1 MAQII
6 PFPFEKT
13 KRGGKT
19 NQFTEKH
26 ILHMIRNI
34 RENYPPSLWNTIYQ
48 LAKQG
53 HLNKF
58 LYEDNFEK
66 TLSKKK
72 EID

>member
-1 MAQII
+1 
-6 PFPFEKT
+6 
-13 KRGGKT
+13 
-19 NQFTEKH
+19 
-26 ILHMIRNI
+26 MIRNI

>member
-13 KRGGKT
+13 KREEKT